1 MTSQSQKYVDEF
13 LTDTNGNCKLL
24 YLTQVGSKLY
34 GTNNKDSDDDYK
46 GIFVSNTDLVLLKK
60 DIYHWTKTTGNDE
73 SKNTKDD
80 VDFQLYS
87 LHMFFDLLRKGET
100 SAIELV
106 FSVFR
111 EDTIEY
117 IDPAFKRFIMSSWK
131 LLVSKRLDSFFGY
144 CLGQTKKY
152 GIKGERL
159 KELES
164 IISILKSYN
173 PDDKLSEQQFN
184 LEATIDLN
192 KYEFIS
198 FTKGLDGSKNEEV
211 TYLEVLGR
219 KFLMTNSIG
228 YVIVRLQEVQKDYG
242 ERTKRAKDS
251 LSNGSADK
259 KALSHAF
266 RIVSQVEELVQTG
279 FLTFPRPEA
288 NVIKGL
294 KYSDMDFEEYQSI
307 LELIGNKIDTLGV
320 ELKNSSLPDTVD
332 EEILEH
338 YLLQFIRNFK

>member
-1 MTSQSQKYVDEF
+1 MSLQAQKYTDLF
-13 LTDTNGNCKLL
+13 LEDTKGKCKLL

-46 GIFVSNTDLVLLKK
+46 GIFVSNADMVLLKK

-73 SKNTKDD
+73 SKNSKDD

-117 IDPAFKRFIMSSWK
+117 IDPDFKRFILTNWK

-164 IISILKSYN
+164 IIPILESYD
-173 PDDKLSEQQFN
+173 PLHKLSAHQCN
-184 LEATIDLN
+184 LENMIDQN

-198 FTKGLDGSKNEEV
+198 FVKGLNGSKNEEV

-219 KFLMTNSIG
+219 KFLLTNAVW
-228 YVIVRLQEVQKDYG
+228 YVIEKLKDVQKDYG
-242 ERTKRAKDS
+242 ERTKRARE
-251 LSNGSADK
+251 GIDK
-259 KALSHAF
+259 KALSHSY
-266 RIVSQVEELVQTG
+266 RIVSQVEELVHTG

-294 KYSDMDFEEYQSI
+294 KYTDMDFDEYQEI
-307 LELIGNKIDTLGV
+307 LELIGNKIDVLGV
-320 ELKNSSLPDTVD
+320 ELKTSNLPDTVD
-332 EEILEH
+332 EDILDH
-338 YLLQFIRNFK
+338 YLLQIIRNFK

>member
-1 MTSQSQKYVDEF
+1 MFPQAQKYTDLF
-13 LTDTNGNCKLL
+13 LETNKNCKLL

-46 GIFVSNTDLVLLKK
+46 GIFVSSTDLILLKK
-60 DIYHWTKTTGNDE
+60 DLHHYTKTTGNDV
-73 SKNTKDD
+73 SKNSSDD

-111 EDTIEY
+111 EDTIVY
-117 IDPAFKRFIMSSWK
+117 IDPEFRRFIMGSWK

-144 CLGQTKKY
+144 CLGQTIKY
-152 GIKGERL
+152 SVKGERL

-164 IISILKSYN
+164 IIPILESYD
-173 PDDKLSEQQFN
+173 PEHKLSAHEFN
-184 LEATIDLN
+184 LQNKIDQN

-198 FTKGLDGSKNEEV
+198 FIKELNGSKNVEV

-219 KFLMTNSIG
+219 KFLLTNSVG
-228 YVIVRLQEVQKDYG
+228 YVIEKLKEVQKQYG
-242 ERTKRAKDS
+242 ERTKKAKDS
-251 LSNGSADK
+251 LYNGSADK
-259 KALSHAF
+259 KALSHAY
-266 RIVSQVEELVQTG
+266 RIVSQVEELVHTG

-294 KYSDMDFEEYQSI
+294 KYSDMDFEEYQEI

-320 ELKNSSLPDTVD
+320 ELKSSSLPDTVD
-332 EEILEH
+332 EDILEH

>member
-13 LTDTNGNCKLL
+13 LTDTNGKCKLL

-46 GIFVSNTDLVLLKK
+46 GIFVSNADLVLLKK
-60 DIYHWTKTTGNDE
+60 DIYHWTKTTGVDA
-73 SKNTKDD
+73 SKNTKED
-80 VDFQLYS
+80 VDFQLCS

-111 EDTIEY
+111 EDTIVF
-117 IDPAFKRFIMSSWK
+117 IDQDFKRFILTNWK

-164 IISILKSYN
+164 IIPILESYN
-173 PDDKLSEQQFN
+173 PMHKLSAHQYN
-184 LEATIDLN
+184 LENMIDMN

-198 FTKGLDGSKNEEV
+198 FVKGLNGSKNEEV

-219 KFLMTNSIG
+219 KFLFTNSVG
-228 YVIVRLQEVQKDYG
+228 YVIERLKEVQKDYG
-242 ERTKRAKDS
+242 ERTKRARE
-251 LSNGSADK
+251 GIDK
-259 KALSHAF
+259 KALSHAY
-266 RIVSQVEELVQTG
+266 RIVSQVEELVHTG

-294 KYSDMDFEEYQSI
+294 KYTDMDFEEYQAI